1 MHKVVIDGKELEVE
15 DGVNVIAAAERVGIQ
30 IPHFCYHPSLK
41 VVAQCRQ
48 CLVEVKGIPRVM
60 PACNMYVADGMEI
73 FTKSKK
79 AIEAR
84 RACSEFTLINHPLDC
99 PVCDKGGE
107 CALQLTTVLHGR
119 NYSRFDSPEEKKVRK
134 KYYLGER
141 ILHDPNR
148 CIMCTRC
155 VRFTDEVTKTGELG
169 YDNRGFRKR
178 ITVFPGRELNNE
190 LSGNVI
196 DLCPV
201 GALLS
206 KDSLHGE
213 RVWYTKKTDTVCP
226 LCSNGCNITVGA
238 NLREGKI
245 MRIRPRVNEEV
256 NGHWICDRGRF
267 EFGGVQ
273 TPEKRLKI
281 PIAKDPAGGYEQISW
296 ERAVRDFQYGLS
308 SGAGNS
314 AFVCSAVLTNEELY
328 IVLKLS
334 EEFGAESLVCSAGEH
349 TGEKKFGL
357 ISSDPFPNSSGAGDL
372 GIKTGAGEIEKLISD
387 LVDGKFDS
395 MFVAHEDLLRFT
407 ANHTV
412 REITDALGR
421 LSFLAVLDTRL
432 SQTAR
437 LAHLLLPGAT
447 PYEKDGTFTND
458 RGRVQRIR
466 KTLDCPGEALQDW
479 EALLRLGG
487 SKPEQFFH
495 GSPAEI
501 MGEIAARFKPYE
513 RMDYDLIDFLG
524 LERKTD
530 VAGQPTV

>member
-15 DGVNVIAAAERVGIQ
+15 DGVNVIVAAERVGVQ
-30 IPHFCYHPSLK
+30 IPHFCYHPSLS

-60 PACNMYVADGMEI
+60 PACNMYVADGMEV
-73 FTKSKK
+73 FTKSEK
-79 AIEAR
+79 AVEAR

-107 CALQLTTVLHGR
+107 CALQMTTVSHGR
-119 NYSRFDSPEEKKVRK
+119 DYSRFDSPEEKKVRK

-141 ILHDPNR
+141 IIHDPNR

-169 YDNRGFRKR
+169 YDNRGFRKK

-201 GALLS
+201 GALLP

-238 NLREGKI
+238 NRREGKI
-245 MRIRPRVNEEV
+245 MRVRPRVNEKV

-281 PIAKDPAGGYEQISW
+281 PIAKNSAGGYEQISW
-296 ERAVRDFQYGLS
+296 ELAASNFQNAFS
-308 SGAGNS
+308 SGAS

-328 IVLKLS
+328 IILKLS

-357 ISSDPFPNSSGAGDL
+357 ISSDPFPNSAGTRDL
-372 GIKTGAGEIEKLISD
+372 GIKTGADEMDKLLSD
-387 LVDGKFDS
+387 LIGGKFDS
-395 MFVAHEDLLRFT
+395 MFVAHEDLSRFT

-412 REITDALGR
+412 KEITEALAR
-421 LSFLAVLDTRL
+421 LSFLAVVDTRL
-432 SQTAR
+432 TQTAR
-437 LAHLLLPGAT
+437 LATLILPGAT

-513 RMDYDLIDFLG
+513 LMDYDLIDFLG

-530 VAGQPTV
+530 VAGQPSV